1 MSECY
6 FFFLNLYSFLF
17 YISYFRALSSHLI
30 YQWATQKKNPLPS
43 KPDTSGG
50 TSWFN
55 LAVKDNV
62 EVMTETKR
70 ALGGQVCIGQLFLA
84 SNIRDP
90 QVPSPGLPLVCEISL
105 KTAEG
110 DSLVLELW
118 RLAVIAGGDP
128 SVKVA

>member
-1 MSECY
+1 M
-6 FFFLNLYSFLF
+6 
-17 YISYFRALSSHLI
+17 
-30 YQWATQKKNPLPS
+30 
-43 KPDTSGG
+43 
-50 TSWFN
+50 
-55 LAVKDNV
+55 KDNV

-70 ALGGQVCIGQLFLA
+70 ALGGQVRVAHSLA
-84 SNIRDP
+84 PTSCP

-118 RLAVIAGGDP
+118 RLALIAGGDP

>member
-1 MSECY
+1 MGNTE
-6 FFFLNLYSFLF
+6 
-17 YISYFRALSSHLI
+17 
-30 YQWATQKKNPLPS
+30 KNPLPS

-90 QVPSPGLPLVCEISL
+90 QFPRCPALDCPS
-105 KTAEG
+105 
-110 DSLVLELW
+110 
-118 RLAVIAGGDP
+118 
-128 SVKVA
+128 SVRSA

>member
-17 YISYFRALSSHLI
+17 YISYFRALSSDLI
-30 YQWATQKKNPLPS
+30 YHWATQKINPLPS

-84 SNIRDP
+84 SNMRDP